1 MNLGRSLQDGNSVL
15 GEKKDQVA
23 AVFLFSGCN
32 TIGAGT
38 LGLAYIGTLCGSWA
52 VGVHEIDHYTYD
64 AGPVRAVGDLK
75 RDLRTM
81 NLIVGRAERTW
92 VVVHAVQWVQAGCW
106 DQCGIQMASAAIQ
119 TESISSK

>member
-1 MNLGRSLQDGNSVL
+1 MNFGRSLQDGNSVL

-52 VGVHEIDHYTYD
+52 VGVHESDHYTYD
-64 AGPVRAVGDLK
+64 PDYYSSQKFGSHFLTLAHELGYTLGAGHSFFSVYLP
-75 RDLRTM
+75 
-81 NLIVGRAERTW
+81 
-92 VVVHAVQWVQAGCW
+92 
-106 DQCGIQMASAAIQ
+106 
-119 TESISSK
+119 